1 MGNDA
6 PKCNEVGELLARLSE
21 AGARVDKD
29 DLSLLAK
36 MHGWCESLGEAAGP
50 ESAAP
55 LPEVCAA
62 ALELTKQLE
71 AIILAEVEDPAATMV
86 EAKATVGKLAEAF
99 GGAPGSLSSG
109 EGAVGEA
116 LAAEPAAGAPG
127 AGLTPQDDLAA
138 TAGQTATKTPV
149 ETLAETPGE
158 PTAPA
163 QFDAG
168 SAEPAYEQLPLEIDE
183 KELEFVGGFVD
194 EAREHIEAIEAALLE
209 VERAPDDAEQIDS
222 LFRPFHTIKGMAG
235 FLNLRDIN
243 CVTHEA
249 ETLLD
254 QARKGKRTITPG
266 LIDLIFEVVDILKAQ
281 LSAVAAYVSVP
292 NGEVVPQ
299 PPVVEM
305 IGHLRAVVA
314 GKIEP
319 QTREAGQ
326 GSGAQKLGEN
336 LVEQGVVAQ
345 EVVDFAVSQ
354 QQSGKTGKK
363 TGQLLVGMGTAS
375 AKQVSKALRPQTEA
389 QNAPAPGTSA
399 PVEQS
404 IRIDTDKLDALVDM
418 VGELVIAQ
426 TLVNS
431 SPRIAS
437 EAKLVKDVSQVTK
450 IVRDVQELAMA
461 MRMVPIGGTFTKMAR
476 LVRDVSRKA
485 NKRVELSISGEDTE
499 LDKNVTQQINDPL
512 VHMVRNAIDHGVESP
527 EVRRAAGKDEVGHVH
542 LSAFHHAGNIVIEIS
557 DDGKGLDPEVLHAK
571 GIEKGIISP
580 DDELT
585 EQQIFHLIFAPG
597 FSTAAQ
603 VTDISGRG
611 VGMDVVK
618 RNLEAL
624 RGKVEITS
632 EKGKGSTF
640 SIRLPLT
647 LAIIDGMV
655 VRVGDERFII
665 PTIAIEQS
673 LQPRPEQITTVQNR
687 GEVLN
692 VRGRLVPLVQ
702 LGSLFGL
709 SRRRD
714 PCEAM
719 VVIASSD
726 AGAVGLVLDELI
738 GQQQVV
744 IKSLGERFEGLRGIS
759 GAAILGD
766 GRVGLILELT
776 GIEAAHRSMS
786 LPLITEEAPPLAS
799 DLEVESAAP
808 PVPLEAEVE
817 QMEET
822 AVAVAVVS

>member
-1 MGNDA
+1 MKA
-6 PKCNEVGELLARLSE
+6 PARE
-21 AGARVDKD
+21 ALVETLTETPA
-29 DLSLLAK
+29 
-36 MHGWCESLGEAAGP
+36 EAAG
-50 ESAAP
+50 
-55 LPEVCAA
+55 
-62 ALELTKQLE
+62 
-71 AIILAEVEDPAATMV
+71 
-86 EAKATVGKLAEAF
+86 
-99 GGAPGSLSSG
+99 GAQS
-109 EGAVGEA
+109 
-116 LAAEPAAGAPG
+116 EP
-127 AGLTPQDDLAA
+127 D
-138 TAGQTATKTPV
+138 
-149 ETLAETPGE
+149 
-158 PTAPA
+158 
-163 QFDAG
+163 
-168 SAEPAYEQLPLEIDE
+168 SAEPEYEQLPLEIDE

-194 EAREHIEAIEAALLE
+194 EAREHIEAVEAALLE
-209 VERAPDDAEQIDS
+209 VERAPDDAEQIDA

-243 CVTHEA
+243 CVTHEV

-281 LSAVAAYVSVP
+281 ISAVATYVGGP
-292 NGEVVPQ
+292 TGEAVPQ
-299 PPVVEM
+299 PPVAGM

-314 GKIEP
+314 GRIEP
-319 QTREAGQ
+319 QTREAGE
-326 GSGAQKLGEN
+326 GSGAQRVGEN
-336 LVEQGVVAQ
+336 LVEQGAVAQ

-354 QQSGKTGKK
+354 QQQGDTGKR
-363 TGQLLVGMGTAS
+363 TGQMLVEMGTAT
-375 AKQVSKALRPQTEA
+375 AKQVSKALRPQSQA
-389 QNAPAPGTSA
+389 AGASA
-399 PVEQS
+399 PVEQT

-437 EAKLVKDVSQVTK
+437 EAKLVKDVGQVTK

-512 VHMVRNAIDHGVESP
+512 VHMVRNAIDHGVEPP

-557 DDGKGLDPEVLHAK
+557 DDGKGLDPEVLRAK

-655 VRVGDERFII
+655 VRVGKERFII
-665 PTIAIEQS
+665 PTISIEQS
-673 LQPRPEQITTVQNR
+673 LQPTPEQITTVQKR

-709 SRRRD
+709 SSRRN

-726 AGAVGLVLDELI
+726 SGAVGLVLDELI

-766 GRVGLILELT
+766 GKVGLILELT
-776 GIEAAHRSMS
+776 GLEAAHRSMS
-786 LPLITEEAPPLAS
+786 VPLITEEAPLS
-799 DLEVESAAP
+799 DFDTDQESAAAQMLP
-808 PVPLEAEVE
+808 EGGFDQVEEAAALAEVL
-817 QMEET
+817 
-822 AVAVAVVS
+822 S

>member
-1 MGNDA
+1 MGNEP
-6 PKCNEVGELLARLSE
+6 PKCNDVGELQALLSE

-36 MHGWCESLGEAAGP
+36 MHGWCEALGEAAGP
-50 ESAAP
+50 GASAP
-55 LPEVCAA
+55 LPEACEAA
-62 ALELTKQLE
+62 MTLGKHLE
-71 AIILAEVEDPAATMV
+71 ALILAEAQDPAETMAAIKDLV
-86 EAKATVGKLAEAF
+86 SKLAQAVGATPRAGEAD
-99 GGAPGSLSSG
+99 GDANA
-109 EGAVGEA
+109 GAVPAKPAPEKEA
-116 LAAEPAAGAPG
+116 SSPEPVAEVAPETPADTVPAEPPVEGAAGAQPDS
-127 AGLTPQDDLAA
+127 TPS
-138 TAGQTATKTPV
+138 
-149 ETLAETPGE
+149 E
-158 PTAPA
+158 P
-163 QFDAG
+163 
-168 SAEPAYEQLPLEIDE
+168 EYEQLPLEIDE
-183 KELEFVGGFVD
+183 KEMEFVGGFVD
-194 EAREHIEAIEAALLE
+194 EALEHIEAIEAALLE

-243 CVTHEA
+243 CLTHEA

-254 QARKGKRTITPG
+254 QGRKGKRGITAG
-266 LIDLIFEVVDILKAQ
+266 LVDLIFEVVDILKVQISVVA
-281 LSAVAAYVSVP
+281 SYVAAP
-292 NGEVVPQ
+292 AGGVVPQ

-314 GKIEP
+314 GRIEP

-326 GSGAQKLGEN
+326 GGGAQKLGEN

-345 EVVDFAVSQ
+345 EAVDFALARQ
-354 QQSGKTGKK
+354 QEGKTDKK
-363 TGQLLVGMGTAS
+363 TGEMLVEMGVAN
-375 AKQVSKALRPQTEA
+375 AKQVSKALRPQNQTQRGLTPGA
-389 QNAPAPGTSA
+389 SAPA
-399 PVEQS
+399 EQT

-431 SPRIAS
+431 NPRIAS
-437 EAKLVKDVSQVTK
+437 DEKLAKDTSQVTK
-450 IVRDVQELAMA
+450 IVRDAQELAMA
-461 MRMVPIGGTFTKMAR
+461 MRMVPIGATFSKMAR

-485 NKRVELSISGEDTE
+485 NKQVELSISGEDTE

-512 VHMVRNAIDHGVESP
+512 VHMVRNAIDHGIESP

-542 LSAFHHAGNIVIEIS
+542 LSAFHHGGNIVIEIS
-557 DDGKGLDPEVLHAK
+557 DDGKGLDPEVLRAK
-571 GIEKGIISP
+571 GIEKGIVSP
-580 DDELT
+580 DEELS
-585 EQQIFHLIFAPG
+585 EQQIFQLIFAAG

-632 EKGKGSTF
+632 EIGKGSTF

-655 VRVGDERFII
+655 VRVASERFII
-665 PTIAIEQS
+665 PTIAIEQA
-673 LQPRPEQITTVQNR
+673 LQPLPEQLTTVQHR

-702 LGSLFGL
+702 FGCLFGL
-709 SRRRD
+709 SGRRD
-714 PCEAM
+714 PCTAM
-719 VVIASSD
+719 VVVASSD
-726 AGAVGLVLDELI
+726 EGAVGIVVDELI

-776 GIEAAHRSMS
+776 GLEAVHRSLN
-786 LPLITEEAPPLAS
+786 LPPIAEEAPPSSS
-799 DLEVESAAP
+799 DPEVESASAEEQP
-808 PVPLEAEVE
+808 EAGAGQVKDAAVLAEVLC
-817 QMEET
+817 
-822 AVAVAVVS
+822 